1 MIKVAKVLNFKDIT
15 KQYGQLKDIFF
26 LKKQQ
31 KIHSQVDA
39 KFKETSKAERK
50 EIGIRSYP

>member
-1 MIKVAKVLNFKDIT
+1 MDN
-15 KQYGQLKDIFF
+15 LKIFFF

-31 KIHSQVDA
+31 KIHSRVDA
-39 KFKETSKAERK
+39 KFKETSKAEKK

>member
-1 MIKVAKVLNFKDIT
+1 MDN
-15 KQYGQLKDIFF
+15 LKIFFF

-31 KIHSQVDA
+31 KIHSRVDA